1 MLHYIFLEYL
11 LHTNPHKNVYI
22 SKQNNAIN
30 IISSDSESTIN
41 FTLEN
46 HVCGKTHILS
56 FFLILKGLC
65 PLIRDPRD
73 QENNSK
79 TPTFE
84 KSESNCNNKMKT
96 QDRSTRARRYICDY
110 IRNHTGTHRHGYTRV
125 NKEHTRRRTRTEI
138 H

>member
-30 IISSDSESTIN
+30 IISSDSESAIN

-46 HVCGKTHILS
+46 HVFGKTHILS

-65 PLIRDPRD
+65 PLKIIIVEP
-73 QENNSK
+73 
-79 TPTFE
+79 F
-84 KSESNCNNKMKT
+84 
-96 QDRSTRARRYICDY
+96 
-110 IRNHTGTHRHGYTRV
+110 
-125 NKEHTRRRTRTEI
+125 
-138 H
+138 

>member
-46 HVCGKTHILS
+46 HVFGKPHILS

-65 PLIRDPRD
+65 PVNTGCLK
-73 QENNSK
+73 ENTADK
-79 TPTFE
+79 YGHT
-84 KSESNCNNKMKT
+84 K
-96 QDRSTRARRYICDY
+96 RRY
-110 IRNHTGTHRHGYTRV
+110 N
-125 NKEHTRRRTRTEI
+125 
-138 H
+138 

>member
-41 FTLEN
+41 FTLDN
-46 HVCGKTHILS
+46 HVFGKTHILS

-65 PLIRDPRD
+65 PLKYERKL
-73 QENNSK
+73 Q
-79 TPTFE
+79 
-84 KSESNCNNKMKT
+84 
-96 QDRSTRARRYICDY
+96 
-110 IRNHTGTHRHGYTRV
+110 RN
-125 NKEHTRRRTRTEI
+125 
-138 H
+138 

>member
-46 HVCGKTHILS
+46 HVFGKTHILS

-65 PLIRDPRD
+65 PLKKNKTLIFICNCISFRKFFLTCIQQQFSVIASCYRPPDTTISVFSYTSLSPVK
-73 QENNSK
+73 ENSG
-79 TPTFE
+79 
-84 KSESNCNNKMKT
+84 SN
-96 QDRSTRARRYICDY
+96 RL
-110 IRNHTGTHRHGYTRV
+110 GPPPP
-125 NKEHTRRRTRTEI
+125 
-138 H
+138 

>member
-46 HVCGKTHILS
+46 HVFGKTHILS

-65 PLIRDPRD
+65 PNSLLILSYP
-73 QENNSK
+73 EAS
-79 TPTFE
+79 F
-84 KSESNCNNKMKT
+84 SLLLLWIVLILSSSMV
-96 QDRSTRARRYICDY
+96 Y
-110 IRNHTGTHRHGYTRV
+110 
-125 NKEHTRRRTRTEI
+125 
-138 H
+138 

>member
-1 MLHYIFLEYL
+1 MHHYIFLEYL

-46 HVCGKTHILS
+46 HVFGKTHILS

-65 PLIRDPRD
+65 PLKKLSREEKVAGIKSRRFWA
-73 QENNSK
+73 ELA
-79 TPTFE
+79 TF
-84 KSESNCNNKMKT
+84 
-96 QDRSTRARRYICDY
+96 
-110 IRNHTGTHRHGYTRV
+110 
-125 NKEHTRRRTRTEI
+125 
-138 H
+138 